1 MCTIVRVV
9 NIPCVF
15 MRPDLDKMARGVSR
29 LWDNKTAP
37 TTTTNTLS
45 QERVMRP
52 VLNGGGGGVGGGWG
66 G

>member
-37 TTTTNTLS
+37 TTTNTLS